1 MLVNNAG
8 YYLFGDT
15 ESIQEEAARKQMDT
29 NFSGSADVT
38 LDVLRVLRD
47 VNPQN
52 GGPKGGLIVQISSSS
67 GFVGLTG
74 SAYYNARYVCTK
86 HRKLSNVALTWNSQ

>member
-1 MLVNNAG
+1 MEATLARFGRIDVIVNNAG

-15 ESIQEEAARKQMDT
+15 EGIHEEAARKQMDT
-29 NFSGSADVT
+29 NFSGSVHVT
-38 LDVLRVLRD
+38 LEALRVLRD

-74 SAYYNARYVCTK
+74 SAYYNARFVCTK
-86 HRKLSNVALTWNSQ
+86 T